1 MAKCNRRK
9 FLKKCAFAA
18 AALATP
24 GIIQLGCSGSSG
36 DADLTDLAG
45 ADRWRGDALADLTPE
60 EMRAELADAGRRA
73 SATVHALPFGELSQ
87 LQDTGMEAAKSLGF
101 TGSAL
106 AGSTIFIKPNFV
118 TLGLELFGVSFD
130 PAVGECTKPE
140 LVAAVAE
147 QCLAAG
153 AAHVVIGEGAQKLQW
168 DWTELFF
175 LDGNQRG
182 GATNL
187 QAAVDRLADIYGP
200 EKIELQCLNALE
212 QWHQIPSVSPD
223 DNVKNGIYVAKSFAE
238 ADHVISLPVMKTHQ
252 WALMT
257 GAMKNYVGL
266 TPTKEHGN
274 GMSRCKLHLAYKGIQ
289 CHGVPDAGVSGSFI
303 DIHKWR
309 MDMGKEDF
317 AIVDCSIALEGDGPH
332 TAPINDGK
340 TIHLNERNKAGQYFL
355 LAANDLVAAD
365 MTIAA
370 LQNIPASSVKGL
382 QMAANI
388 GLGATEEIVL
398 KGASID
404 ELMVSDWKKPTLLG
418 EDFFEPVCPA

>member
-1 MAKCNRRK
+1 MSKCNRRK
-9 FLKKCAFAA
+9 FLKKSALVAA
-18 AALATP
+18 GLATP
-24 GIIQLGCSGSSG
+24 GILQFACSGSSG
-36 DADLTDLAG
+36 ASAG
-45 ADRWRGDALADLTPE
+45 HDSAGLDQWRGDALADLSPE
-60 EMRAELADAGRRA
+60 EMKAELADAAQRA
-73 SATVHALPFGELSQ
+73 SATVHALPFGQLSQ
-87 LQDTGMEAAKSLGF
+87 LYDTGMEAAKSLGF

-106 AGSTIFIKPNFV
+106 AGATIFIKPNFV

-130 PAVGECTKPE
+130 PAIGECTKPE

-153 AAHVVIGEGAQKLQW
+153 AAHVVIGEGAQKQQW

-175 LDGNQRG
+175 IDGNERG

-200 EKIELQCLNALE
+200 DKIELQCLNALE
-212 QWHQIPSVSPD
+212 KWHKVPSVSPD
-223 DNVKNGIYVAKSFAE
+223 DNVKDGIHVAKSFAE

-274 GMSRCKLHLAYKGIQ
+274 GMSRCKLHLAYKGIE
-289 CHGVPDAGVSGSFI
+289 CHGVADAGVSGSFI

-317 AIVDCSIALEGDGPH
+317 AIVDGSIALEGDGPH
-332 TAPINDGK
+332 TAPVNDGK
-340 TIHLNERNKAGQYFL
+340 TIHLKDRNKAGQYFL

-370 LQNIPASSVKGL
+370 LQNIPADSIKAL
-382 QMAANI
+382 QMATNL
-388 GLGATEEIVL
+388 GLGATEDILL
-398 KGASID
+398 KGASLD